1 MIASTSLTMCWIC
14 PETFSNNRDLK
25 NHLMASPH
33 SCMRVICPWCTREES
48 TYRRMTELKNHVE
61 RRHAVIL
68 KTLQPEFFSESNGFW
83 LSLQPE
89 NYKRIV
95 SPNAWESTMAIRTR
109 AAVLSWLE
117 GIKRPTKGQ
126 KEWESGWDAVIG
138 KTSKSSQYSSIAIR
152 SDTPMSESRFVPDY
166 DEEIEEPQLK
176 RPRCE
181 SYSPTRPEI
190 QVDLEVQSFHMT
202 GDGVTIQVV
211 STNGTL
217 WYRCDIKREETN
229 ARFLDTLLRRV
240 NARMHTSSMIPPPVM
255 TNVENPE
262 RELKLKLAKIIGINK
277 DAIIRISRASATFT
291 PPRADDEPSI
301 HIPTTPKDQNQNLP
315 MTRCTMMK
323 TPSVAEEA
331 PKALDL
337 SQKNSSPLPI
347 QATDTNISKKCLT
360 IKERVLMVLKMG
372 SMPLLAPARRDW
384 KKEMQFTITEGST
397 VIHWPPEGWTKMTPD
412 QKLLTWEYAAMTLE
426 TGAGSRMNP
435 ALERSYLLDK
445 FNMLALPGTAEPAYG
460 GEMIS
465 RKARYYNY
473 EWLRQLAIHGYKSTA
488 DEEFVEMVEGSM
500 SRRDKSTD
508 DVLRRIHTVPL
519 RIS

>member
-1 MIASTSLTMCWIC
+1 
-14 PETFSNNRDLK
+14 
-25 NHLMASPH
+25 
-33 SCMRVICPWCTREES
+33 
-48 TYRRMTELKNHVE
+48 MTELKNHVE

-68 KTLQPEFFSESNGFW
+68 KTLQPEFFSKSNGFW

-138 KTSKSSQYSSIAIR
+138 KTSKSSQNSSIAIR

-202 GDGVTIQVV
+202 GDGVTLQVV

-323 TPSVAEEA
+323 TPRVAEEA

-372 SMPLLAPARRDW
+372 SMPLLAPARRD
-384 KKEMQFTITEGST
+384 
-397 VIHWPPEGWTKMTPD
+397 
-412 QKLLTWEYAAMTLE
+412 
-426 TGAGSRMNP
+426 
-435 ALERSYLLDK
+435 
-445 FNMLALPGTAEPAYG
+445 
-460 GEMIS
+460 
-465 RKARYYNY
+465 
-473 EWLRQLAIHGYKSTA
+473 
-488 DEEFVEMVEGSM
+488 
-500 SRRDKSTD
+500 
-508 DVLRRIHTVPL
+508 
-519 RIS
+519 